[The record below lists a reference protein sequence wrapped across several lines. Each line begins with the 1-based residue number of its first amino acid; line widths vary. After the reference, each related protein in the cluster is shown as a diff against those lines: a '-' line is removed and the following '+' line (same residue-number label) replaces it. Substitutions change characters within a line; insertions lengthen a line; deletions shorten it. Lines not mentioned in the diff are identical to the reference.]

1 MKRLSLFTITILFL
15 GVLFS
20 CQQIFTYSPLTW
32 AQRDPANMPPEQ
44 KIAYAEE
51 ALASGD
57 PAAVEAAYDA
67 LKDSADPDTQALVSQ
82 LAVSASGLDDAIA
95 EAVSTMTFD
104 TTTIG
109 DIDGTWLS
117 NAVTAMD
124 TADSGNASVTSE
136 EYLTVAAAL
145 IVLAAQEP
153 VNGNDISNVNILAAT
168 PDKNGTNVNKALYYA
183 TQAGYSNSDLN
194 SMFSL

>member
-1 MKRLSLFTITILFL
+1 MKKLSIFIITILFL
-15 GVLFS
+15 GILFS
-20 CQQIFTYSPLTW
+20 CQQIFTYSPVSW
-32 AQRDPANMPPEQ
+32 AQRDPSKLPPEQ

-57 PAAVEAAYDA
+57 SAAVEAAYNA
-67 LKDSADPDTQALVSQ
+67 LKDSTDPDTQALVSQ

-95 EAVSTMTFD
+95 EALSTMTLDD
-104 TTTIG
+104 TIIAG
-109 DIDGTWLS
+109 IDGTWLT

-124 TADSGNASVTSE
+124 TADSGSAEVTPE

-145 IVLAAQEP
+145 VVLDAQT
-153 VNGNDISNVNILAAT
+153 NGIDTTTGNISDTSA
-168 PDKNGTNVNKALYYA
+168 DKNGTDLEKAVYYA
-183 TQAGYSNSDLN
+183 EAAGYTQADLE